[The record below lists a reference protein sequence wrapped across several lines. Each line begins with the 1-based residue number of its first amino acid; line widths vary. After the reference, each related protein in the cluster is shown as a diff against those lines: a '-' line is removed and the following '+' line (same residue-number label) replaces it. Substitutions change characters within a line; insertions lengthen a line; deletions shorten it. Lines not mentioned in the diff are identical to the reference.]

1 MEKSPYSVEVSLPC
15 SYLLDKKEDAP
26 FLAVALHGY
35 GQTAEMLAAYSRR
48 LLGPAPSIAAIQGP
62 HPQYLEALP
71 SARIGYHWG
80 TSADWPGA
88 IRLHHEILLK
98 VLAEMPAQP
107 VLLIGFSQ
115 PVGLNYRFLAT
126 HPGRVRATLALC
138 GGVPKEWTPPEIIS
152 TPILHIARSEDEF
165 FPLDTAASF
174 EQRLREV
181 ATDVE
186 FQLIPG
192 KHRFPSDGRRLIQ
205 SWIRRIFQ
213 HDMEDTVLDPIPK

>member
-1 MEKSPYSVEVSLPC
+1 MEKSLCSVEVTLPC
-15 SYLLDKKEDAP
+15 SYLLDKKQDAP
-26 FLAVALHGY
+26 FLAVVLHGY

-48 LLGPAPSIAAIQGP
+48 LLGPAPSVAAIQAP

-71 SARIGYHWG
+71 SARVGYNWG

-88 IRLHHEILLK
+88 IRLHHEILMK
-98 VLAEMPAQP
+98 VLAQLPALP

-115 PVGLNYRFLAT
+115 PVGLNYRFLAA
-126 HPGRVRATLALC
+126 HPGRVQATLALC
-138 GGVPKEWTPPEIIS
+138 GGVPKEWTPPAIIS

-165 FPLDTAASF
+165 FPLETAARF

-181 ATDVE
+181 AADVE

-205 SWIRRIFQ
+205 PWIRRIFH
-213 HDMEDTVLDPIPK
+213 HDVGEVVPEVHT